1 MIACVRCLFLSIIV
15 ALYSLPVQA
24 AIDSYRFLHVT
35 IETPWFI
42 FLFLLIGVLSPF
54 VLMAVLMW
62 RTAIQ
67 KNNREIDDSDHPAS
81 PD

>member
-1 MIACVRCLFLSIIV
+1 VMSHIRWLFLSIIG
-15 ALYSLPVQA
+15 ALHSLPAQA

-35 IETPWFI
+35 IETPWYI

-62 RTAIQ
+62 HTAMQ
-67 KNNREIDDSDHPAS
+67 KNNRKIDDSDHPPS
-81 PD
+81 SD

>member
-1 MIACVRCLFLSIIV
+1 MIACVRWLFLSV
-15 ALYSLPVQA
+15 AFYSLPVQA

-42 FLFLLIGVLSPF
+42 FLFLLVGVLSPF

-81 PD
+81 SD